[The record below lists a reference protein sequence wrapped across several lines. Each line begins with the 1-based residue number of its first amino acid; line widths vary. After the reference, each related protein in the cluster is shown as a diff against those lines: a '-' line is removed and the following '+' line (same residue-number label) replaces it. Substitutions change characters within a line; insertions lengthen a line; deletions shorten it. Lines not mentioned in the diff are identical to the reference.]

1 MSDSILNR
9 ITTKPELAAQRRGDE
24 LEETED
30 LNAFGWLRGVRDR
43 ALMLELRFRDGN
55 MVSLG
60 YPWLEHAVFDAST
73 GIVLQFGNRIVRIVG
88 RNLNSDE
95 RPGIRLYAGIIRHR
109 VPWIQES
116 TFGEDF
122 LGEKRGVFI
131 ESIYI
136 Q

>member
-9 ITTKPELAAQRRGDE
+9 LVTKPDLSTPRRADE

-30 LNAFGWLRGVRDR
+30 LNTFGWLRGVRDR

-55 MVSLG
+55 LVSLG
-60 YPWLEHAVFDAST
+60 YPWLERAVLDAST
-73 GIVLQFGNRIVRIVG
+73 GILLQFGNRIVRIVG
-88 RNLNSDE
+88 RNLNSVE
-95 RPGIRLYAGIIRHR
+95 RPGVRLYAGIIRHR

-122 LGEKRGVFI
+122 VGEKRGVFI
-131 ESIYI
+131 ESINI